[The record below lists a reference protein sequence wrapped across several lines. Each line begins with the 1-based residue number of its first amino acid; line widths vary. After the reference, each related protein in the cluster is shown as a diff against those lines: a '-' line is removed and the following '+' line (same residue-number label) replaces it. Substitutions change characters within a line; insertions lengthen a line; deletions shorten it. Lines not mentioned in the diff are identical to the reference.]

1 MHSYSNFEA
10 VSYHALHPP
19 FRGCS
24 VPASHAATVQSIPP
38 FFVDFLHRLH
48 RMVNEYSAEL
58 SHWSGGM
65 RFSASQRALY
75 GAKFTATPPPATKG
89 RPRRAMGATA
99 RTEKSTPNDSPTERR
114 HSGQQQKR
122 TDSLLKPKEN
132 LQEIRAQHSES
143 AEGVKQNISP
153 ELEHRKFSSR
163 RRVAVHPPLSISDR
177 IRRTFAPEN
186 LAIAANEQMPLET
199 LEQTLAE
206 TLPESI
212 TESGNYADFLRKYLE
227 DFERELENDQIIIG
241 PISKQQQQM
250 QTDGRQ
256 NGQNST
262 QNNDGIGQRTDNESS
277 VVADSFDTNSFT
289 VIGEPDDK
297 HNATQLPTRND
308 GEGRAVQPTTVTPP
322 NATVIDAIGR
332 KRTRPSSHS
341 AASFSS
347 SSAVGSPRMSPHFRW
362 KILKRCEKQ
371 SETEGTSTAI
381 DEGGEEEKERLNWM
395 LTPPQPTQQS
405 GAGGD
410 RTPLKSFPYA
420 VSSPSGASSPAAPI
434 SPLFSIST
442 VKVLEHGRIEF
453 KTPPS
458 AQKTPTK
465 SKSPADDKLLMAT
478 PKLLSTRH
486 VFCTLSS
493 TRRPR
498 KIAPQK
504 GGVGES
510 GEKTRGEEEEKN
522 GESDGGDG
530 MEGEKQRKKANG
542 REEEEDGMDNDRQ
555 EENREEEDGR
565 GMNDGGETISS
576 RSMECKRWGEGRRSP
591 TNVPRRSTGKTAEEK
606 ETINDG
612 NGRADHGKIT
622 ALELD
627 DELIGDVLNL
637 IHAESPEQ

>member
-10 VSYHALHPP
+10 ASYHALHPP

-65 RFSASQRALY
+65 RFCASQRALY
-75 GAKFTATPPPATKG
+75 GAKFVATPPPATKG
-89 RPRRAMGATA
+89 RPKRAMGAAA
-99 RTEKSTPNDSPTERR
+99 RREKSTLNDSV
-114 HSGQQQKR
+114 QQKLSP
-122 TDSLLKPKEN
+122 DS
-132 LQEIRAQHSES
+132 
-143 AEGVKQNISP
+143 
-153 ELEHRKFSSR
+153 EHRKCSSR

-227 DFERELENDQIIIG
+227 DFERELENDEVIIG
-241 PISKQQQQM
+241 PIGKQQQQ
-250 QTDGRQ
+250 QTDGRRQ
-256 NGQNST
+256 NGQNSA
-262 QNNDGIGQRTDNESS
+262 QNNGGIGQRTDNECS
-277 VVADSFDTNSFT
+277 VVADSFDTNSFN
-289 VIGEPDDK
+289 VIGEPDDE

-308 GEGRAVQPTTVTPP
+308 GEEGAVQSPTTVTPP

-332 KRTRPSSHS
+332 KRTRPTSQS
-341 AASFSS
+341 ASFSS
-347 SSAVGSPRMSPHFRW
+347 SASSVVSPSVSPHFRW
-362 KILKRCEKQ
+362 KMLKRCK
-371 SETEGTSTAI
+371 TEGTSTAYN
-381 DEGGEEEKERLNWM
+381 EGGEEEEEPNWM
-395 LTPPQPTQQS
+395 LTPQQPTQQS
-405 GAGGD
+405 GAGGV
-410 RTPLKSFPYA
+410 RIPLKM
-420 VSSPSGASSPAAPI
+420 
-434 SPLFSIST
+434 
-442 VKVLEHGRIEF
+442 LEHGRIEF

-465 SKSPADDKLLMAT
+465 SKSPADDKLLLVT
-478 PKLLSTRH
+478 PKLLSTRR

-504 GGVGES
+504 EGVGES
-510 GEKTRGEEEEKN
+510 GEKTRVKEEEKRREE
-522 GESDGGDG
+522 GERDGGDG
-530 MEGEKQRKKANG
+530 MEEEKRRKIANG
-542 REEEEDGMDNDRQ
+542 KEEEE
-555 EENREEEDGR
+555 ENREEEEDGR
-565 GMNDGGETISS
+565 GMNDGGETMSS
-576 RSMECKRWGEGRRSP
+576 RRMECKRWAEGWRNL
-591 TNVPRRSTGKTAEEK
+591 TKVPRRSVGQNAAEK
-606 ETINDG
+606 ETISDG
-612 NGRADHGKIT
+612 NGRADHGTIT
-622 ALELD
+622 ASELD
-627 DELIGDVLNL
+627 DELIGEVLNL